1 MSKISISRR
10 EFVGLTSVAAALG
23 ATSIGT
29 KLEAD
34 PSNSVSA
41 EVNLPPGRKLGTDA
55 EMAMAKDWARSFS
68 GSAAG
73 TQAQAGSRLLPEVM
87 PPPFSFIYGGR
98 NSSDLLPGWKVEV
111 KATRGGH
118 R

>member
-1 MSKISISRR
+1 MSKMSISRR

-34 PSNSVSA
+34 PSNSVSV

-68 GSAAG
+68 GSVAG
-73 TQAQAGSRLLPEVM
+73 TQAQAGI
-87 PPPFSFIYGGR
+87 PFDSGSHAAAIFLHLWWQKFFRPSPRMEGR
-98 NSSDLLPGWKVEV
+98 G
-111 KATRGGH
+111 
-118 R
+118 